1 MNKRIGEVA
10 AAVNLAAVVGF
21 AISMLLNSVSA
32 SYLTSIGIAFSF
44 VVLISAFAYFGNEN
58 TRVAGLSA
66 LAFAAMYA
74 LCNLIVYFTQVT
86 TVSHQSLNAQAAALL
101 DYRQFGL
108 MFNWDMLGYCLMA
121 VSTFF
126 IGLTIE
132 ADTKAD
138 RWLKYLLLVHGVFA
152 IGCFV
157 MPMLGLFT
165 AGMAGGDWIGTA
177 ILLFWCAYFAPIG
190 VLSIIHFSKK
200 S

>member
-1 MNKRIGEVA
+1 M
-10 AAVNLAAVVGF
+10 
-21 AISMLLNSVSA
+21 
-32 SYLTSIGIAFSF
+32 
-44 VVLISAFAYFGNEN
+44 
-58 TRVAGLSA
+58 
-66 LAFAAMYA
+66 
-74 LCNLIVYFTQVT
+74 
-86 TVSHQSLNAQAAALL
+86 
-101 DYRQFGL
+101 
-108 MFNWDMLGYCLMA
+108 
-121 VSTFF
+121 
-126 IGLTIE
+126 
-132 ADTKAD
+132 KAD